1 MYRGKDLWTVTLL
14 LTLTAAVSLWMR
26 SRGAASFLEVFSF
39 VTGALC
45 VWLTVKQSIWNFP
58 ISLINVTAF
67 CFVFFKARLFG
78 DAALQLVYF
87 VLTIHGWYLWMHG
100 GEHRGRLS
108 VSRIPS
114 GEAIAVATVGIFVTI
129 AMTIY
134 FRHIRDSAPFLDA
147 LTTSLSL
154 CAQYMLNRKYL
165 ENWLCWIAADVIY
178 IPLYFHKD
186 LRLTSLL
193 YILFLSMCVIGLRE
207 WRRSYLQTR
216 VEIPEAAIA

>member
-1 MYRGKDLWTVTLL
+1 MYRGKDFWTVTLL

-26 SRGAASFLEVFSF
+26 SRGAASSLEVFSF

-87 VLTIHGWYLWMHG
+87 VLTIHGWYLWLHG
-100 GEHRGRLS
+100 GEQRGRLL
-108 VSRIPS
+108 VSRIPIA
-114 GEAIAVATVGIFVTI
+114 EAIVVTAVGVLITI
-129 AMTIY
+129 AMTLY
-134 FRHIRDSAPFLDA
+134 FRRINDAAPLLDA

-193 YILFLSMCVIGLRE
+193 YIIFLSMCVIGLRE
-207 WRRSYLQTR
+207 WRRSYREDR
-216 VEIPEAAIA
+216 VQVPEAAIA